1 MKVTSEKMSDESL
14 VSMKRKAM
22 EDISSR
28 TSKVIREILCD
39 MHKQR
44 HRINK
49 GTGQALYQERK
60 KRYPANPKAK
70 NDVCDALAV
79 VDAKPTK

>member
-1 MKVTSEKMSDESL
+1 MNKT
-14 VSMKRKAM
+14 
-22 EDISSR
+22 
-28 TSKVIREILCD
+28 CN
-39 MHKQR
+39 QQ
-44 HRINK
+44 INK
-49 GTGQALYQERK
+49 GTGQALYQERR